1 MRLPTMN
8 ATSLGLTLAC
18 SLAAVFGFIS
28 HSLDR
33 NAQIVLISQAQA
45 QAANTAPAASSPG
58 TAPARPSWEASATGR
73 VEPKDGQIAI
83 SAQVAG
89 KVADVAVKINER
101 VIAGDLLVRIEE
113 DDLLIRIA
121 AATSEAQVRERER
134 DEEVAKGLALE
145 RRQAEDAVT
154 RDERSLYRARL
165 AFDDVAFKA
174 RFGRV
179 AIAEVDRARS
189 QIATIKDQLA
199 GRRDVLSRASAKEG
213 MPLST
218 RVEASLAA
226 ARAELA
232 LAEAALERTR
242 VRAPTDGTVLNVL
255 TKFGELVAPSAEAP
269 LVMFGDLSALR
280 VKAEVEDRDATKIRV
295 GQRVIVRGD
304 AYPDKEFTG
313 AVTSVSQALSSPRIA
328 TRGVRRPNDVEVIE
342 AVIALDGTP
351 PLLSGMRVD
360 VFFQADKP
368 QNGTPL
374 ALTPA
379 PPAKTN

>member
-1 MRLPTMN
+1 MRRPSMN
-8 ATSLGLTLAC
+8 TTSLGRTLAC
-18 SLAAVFGFIS
+18 SLAAMLAVLS
-28 HSLDR
+28 HS
-33 NAQIVLISQAQA
+33 AVH
-45 QAANTAPAASSPG
+45 AADPAPASTQPG
-58 TAPARPSWEASATGR
+58 TMPSRPAWEASATGR
-73 VEPKDGQIAI
+73 VEPKDGQVAI
-83 SAQVAG
+83 SAQVPG
-89 KVADVAVKINER
+89 KVADVAAKINER
-101 VIAGDLLVRIEE
+101 VVAGDLLVRIEE

-134 DEEVAKGLALE
+134 DDEVAKGLALE
-145 RRQAEDAVT
+145 RRQAEDAVA

-165 AFDDVAFKA
+165 SFDDVAFKA

-179 AIAEVDRARS
+179 AVAEVDRART
-189 QIATIKDQLA
+189 QIATIKEQLA
-199 GRRDVLSRASAKEG
+199 GRRDVLSRAIAKEG

-226 ARAELA
+226 ARADLA

-255 TKFGELVAPSAEAP
+255 TKFGELVAPSPEAP
-269 LVMFGDLSALR
+269 LVFFGDLSSLR
-280 VKAEVEDRDATKIRV
+280 VRAEVEDRDASKIRV
-295 GQRVIVRGD
+295 GQRVVVRGD

-313 AVTSVSQALSSPRIA
+313 AVLSVSQALSSPRIA

-360 VFFQADKP
+360 VFFKSDKP
-368 QNGTPL
+368 D
-374 ALTPA
+374 PA
-379 PPAKTN
+379 PAPAPAAPAKTN